1 MEVKFTPQEVIDLIR
16 ALSIIE
22 GVSRTCNASQEDAI
36 AEQLDWFIVLLTQK
50 LDETLK
56 QDGTK
61 ER

>member
-22 GVSRTCNASQEDAI
+22 GVSRTCDTSQENAI
-36 AEQLDWFIVLLTQK
+36 AEQLDWFVELLTK
-50 LDETLK
+50 RLDETLK
-56 QDGTK
+56 